1 MFFGTRMKPTG
12 INRIAQ
18 LANVT
23 KGTVD
28 RALHGRPG
36 ISEVTRKKILR
47 IAKRLAYTPHPAA
60 RVLSIGRASLRIG
73 ICIPEEL
80 HLFYDQMRAGIF
92 DEARRLHGLG
102 VEIIYMPVPLFG
114 AGEKERVIEL
124 LDRGVN
130 ALAVTPGDPKSVRA
144 SIERA
149 EKKNVRVIC
158 LTTDAPQSGRSGV
171 VCVNPGLSGHLAA
184 ELMADFVPSGSQ
196 VALITGMHTAEE
208 HRLKTEAFCAAF
220 PKECSGGE
228 IVAVLE
234 AHESVKES
242 YRKTSKLLA
251 DYPDLSGIYVSTVN
265 CLPVCRALH
274 AYKRAGKVRLIT
286 TDLFPEMV
294 PHIKRKTIQA
304 SIYQDPYL
312 QGQTA
317 VRLLADFLLNGI
329 AIPNSNYLNPGIAL
343 RSNLSLFREV
353 QGKNGHGRLATL
365 PPRIA

>member
-1 MFFGTRMKPTG
+1 MATNG
-12 INRIAQ
+12 IQRIAE

-36 ISEVTRKKILR
+36 ISVATRKKILR

-80 HLFYDQMRAGIF
+80 HLFYDPMRAGIF
-92 DEARRLHGLG
+92 DEARRLRGLG
-102 VEIIYMPVPLFG
+102 VEIVYLPVPLFG

-130 ALAVTPGDPKSVRA
+130 ALAVTPGNPKSVRPA
-144 SIERA
+144 IERA

-171 VCVNPGLSGHLAA
+171 VCVDPKLSGHLAA
-184 ELMADFVPSGSQ
+184 ELMAKFVRPGAKA
-196 VALITGMHTAEE
+196 ALITGMHTAEE
-208 HRLKTEAFCAAF
+208 HRLKTEAFCERF
-220 PKECSGGE
+220 PTECAGGK
-228 IVAVLE
+228 IAAVLE
-234 AHESVKES
+234 AHESEEES
-242 YRKTSKLLA
+242 YRKTSELLA
-251 DYPDLSGIYVSTVN
+251 EHPDLGGIYVSTVN
-265 CLPVCRALH
+265 CLPVCRALSAH
-274 AYKRAGKVRLIT
+274 KRAGKVQLIT

-294 PHIKRKTIQA
+294 PHFNRKTIQA

-329 AIPNSNYLNPGIAL
+329 AIPSSSYLNPGIAL
-343 RSNLSLFREV
+343 RSNLLLFREV
-353 QGKNGHGRLATL
+353 QRNGGAERPAHA
-365 PPRIA
+365 AAH